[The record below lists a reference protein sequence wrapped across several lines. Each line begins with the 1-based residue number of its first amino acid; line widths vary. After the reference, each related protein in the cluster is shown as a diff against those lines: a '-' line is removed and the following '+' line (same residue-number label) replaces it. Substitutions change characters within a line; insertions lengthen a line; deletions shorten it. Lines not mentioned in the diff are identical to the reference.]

1 MKALLRQSLLSLCMF
16 LFVPFVAY
24 SQFAQ
29 MDEDN
34 MGNIVEGNHR
44 GIANSEKSLFD
55 GILGLRWGM
64 RMEDALEHLCSIL
77 PIDSISAGDEA
88 VFIPNTVYWN
98 NIRYDFVRVG
108 YLVSNLQREYLSEIC
123 FYKGCGS
130 SKEAKEVRESI
141 MSYFRRRIDADDI
154 EEKIGLTRQ
163 T

>member
-55 GILGLRWGM
+55 GILGLR
-64 RMEDALEHLCSIL
+64 
-77 PIDSISAGDEA
+77 
-88 VFIPNTVYWN
+88 
-98 NIRYDFVRVG
+98 
-108 YLVSNLQREYLSEIC
+108 
-123 FYKGCGS
+123 
-130 SKEAKEVRESI
+130 
-141 MSYFRRRIDADDI
+141 
-154 EEKIGLTRQ
+154 
-163 T
+163 